1 MGSILNVYYLLMAY
15 RIMSQVLQAGGHRID
30 RPSQI
35 ILGGLK
41 TQEWTLAKPLAEL
54 AELGQNTQVFYRMDN
69 HLKPAG
75 LVEEQEREDRPTGY
89 EEPRRFRLTDEG
101 ELWVEGHAQEIDT
114 PATRAE
120 TQHMARDAHDA
131 AESAKDSVQSYRKK
145 IHRLKGRVEEL
156 EELPDQVENHE
167 DKLDA
172 REDELSRLHSY
183 ASNNRHAR
191 NENQE
196 SIEELRADL
205 DTVQE
210 NLSNTDDRLGRVE
223 RKLDALLRERAT
235 AERESERSGWL

>member
-1 MGSILNVYYLLMAY
+1 MGSNLNVYYPLMGY
-15 RIMSQVLQAGGHRID
+15 RIMSQVLQVGGHRID

-35 ILGGLK
+35 ILGELK
-41 TQEWTLAKPLAEL
+41 TKEWTLAKPLAEL

-69 HLKPAG
+69 HLKPVG

-101 ELWVEGHAQEIDT
+101 ELWVEGHAQEIHT

-156 EELPDQVENHE
+156 EELPERVRETETKLTYQAESLDDIRESVKDTQQSHDQFVDDVHE
-167 DKLDA
+167 EFTDVHGEIDA
-172 REDELSRLHSY
+172 L
-183 ASNNRHAR
+183 
-191 NENQE
+191 
-196 SIEELRADL
+196 
-205 DTVQE
+205 
-210 NLSNTDDRLGRVE
+210 DDRLGRVE
-223 RKLDALLRERAT
+223 RKLDALLRERAA
-235 AERESERSGWL
+235 AEREQEQSGVLGF